1 MLQISQLKKIIIAI
15 LLGLFFVV
23 SQAQSATITVIDD
36 NWVNWP
42 GYTST
47 RGDEH
52 GSPHI
57 DKLRITVS
65 DDNTLQK
72 VELLWRTEDATHTRI
87 QFDSLFINSHDQ
99 MTTSN
104 NWDDWDFLI
113 HDGGDQHTWTSGS
126 VSDVVDGNVP
136 GDGLWSVNANYQY
149 TTAKVGAGLRD
160 GNPNGI
166 DAGFLEN
173 QQDFSSHIT
182 WNSTD
187 GILTYD
193 LSSFGIVSESGFF
206 IAYSP
211 YCANDVIGGSTSPVP
226 VPAAVWLFAS
236 GLIGFI
242 GFGKSKKQVST

>member
-1 MLQISQLKKIIIAI
+1 MLQISLLKNIILAI
-15 LLGLFFVV
+15 LVGMFFVATQV
-23 SQAQSATITVIDD
+23 QSATITVIDD

-42 GYTST
+42 GYTSS

-72 VELLWRTEDATHTRI
+72 VELLWRAEDTTHTRI
-87 QFDSLFINSHDQ
+87 QFDSLFVNSYAQ
-99 MTTSN
+99 MTTNN
-104 NWDDWDFLI
+104 NWDDWDYLI
-113 HDGGDQHTWTSGS
+113 HDGGDQHTWTDGS
-126 VSDVVDGNVP
+126 VGDVVNGNVP
-136 GDGLWSVNANYQY
+136 GDGLWEVKANYEY
-149 TTAKVGAGLRD
+149 TTAKTSNLRQD
-160 GNPNGI
+160 NPNGI
-166 DAGFLEN
+166 DANFLQN

-182 WNSTD
+182 WNPTD

-193 LSSFGIVSESGFF
+193 LSSFGIVSDSGFF
-206 IAYSP
+206 IAYAP

-236 GLIGFI
+236 GLIGFV